1 VGDRSE
7 EMKNERSKKGKRHV
21 AEEEIRR
28 DGKRMLQSEQS
39 EGDRSIVSRYLD
51 ILRRVDLGLFEKSND
66 VDPSDDE
73 NESIRE

>member
-1 VGDRSE
+1 
-7 EMKNERSKKGKRHV
+7 MKNERSKKGKRHV